1 MEAINFTHEQY
12 LRFKQEYAMNKQF
25 GKTNFIFDGS
35 EYFTAYAKY
44 LIEYL
49 DEKFIGKEELCKTDL
64 RKRGYYVDNL
74 WHIDDVK
81 KDHSVTD
88 DEAMRILEYAL
99 TGEGTYATIWDAIAV
114 GYDYVCPPNDDETFE

>member
-81 KDHSVTD
+81 SKYECDTAV
-88 DEAMRILEYAL
+88 AYAVLEKAL
-99 TGEGTYATIWDAIAV
+99 TNEATMEQIWFAIDVAAENY
-114 GYDYVCPPNDDETFE
+114 GLTSKLN